1 LARGTRQVGL
11 TTVSASAKALLADR
25 IDLPDHRNQRS
36 LHHPA
41 RPAQTT
47 RTTRTTGSAGTIVQL
62 RRTSAARRI
71 SAGSPRT
78 RRDLLPDP
86 GPCTER
92 LTRAIAEVLAGA
104 RPPGQLCGIATLDV
118 LRLLARGAGRLGA
131 RPGVPAQRPIVES
144 VHVSEP
150 CEGVVEACAVINT
163 GPRRRALA
171 LRLEGI
177 DGQWR
182 CTALHL
188 G

>member
-1 LARGTRQVGL
+1 L
-11 TTVSASAKALLADR
+11 TKVTASARVPLANRHDDPVRHDR
-25 IDLPDHRNQRS
+25 RS
-36 LHHPA
+36 PHGA
-41 RPAQTT
+41 RTA
-47 RTTRTTGSAGTIVQL
+47 RTTGSARTFIQL
-62 RRTSAARRI
+62 RRSAPAGRI

-86 GPCTER
+86 TPCTER
-92 LTRAIAEVLAGA
+92 LAQAIAEVLAGD
-104 RPPGQLCGIATLDV
+104 RPAGQLTGIATLDV

-131 RPGVPAQRPIVES
+131 RPDGPAQRPAVDS

-163 GPRRRALA
+163 WPRRRALA

>member
-1 LARGTRQVGL
+1 M
-11 TTVSASAKALLADR
+11 SASAQVPLADPPA
-25 IDLPDHRNQRS
+25 DPDRRDRRVAHGV
-36 LHHPA
+36 
-41 RPAQTT
+41 
-47 RTTRTTGSAGTIVQL
+47 RTTRTTGSARTVIQL
-62 RRTSAARRI
+62 RRSSPARRI

-86 GPCTER
+86 TPCTER
-92 LTRAIAEVLAGA
+92 LAQAIAEVLAGD
-104 RPPGQLCGIATLDV
+104 RPAGQLTGIATLDV

-131 RPGVPAQRPIVES
+131 RPDGPAQRPVVDS

-163 GPRRRALA
+163 WPRWCAIA

-182 CTALHL
+182 CTALQL